1 MYQFKPFD
9 MVNAFIWGLL
19 ATSSLIIGGIIA
31 IRFTLSNRSIGII
44 MGFGAGTLISA
55 ISYELIFEAVKMGRS
70 TGFPA
75 FGFFS
80 GAATFFSRT
89 Y

>member
-1 MYQFKPFD
+1 MYQFKSFD

-55 ISYELIFEAVKMGRS
+55 ISYELIFEAVKMH
-70 TGFPA
+70 FLH
-75 FGFFS
+75 
-80 GAATFFSRT
+80 
-89 Y
+89 